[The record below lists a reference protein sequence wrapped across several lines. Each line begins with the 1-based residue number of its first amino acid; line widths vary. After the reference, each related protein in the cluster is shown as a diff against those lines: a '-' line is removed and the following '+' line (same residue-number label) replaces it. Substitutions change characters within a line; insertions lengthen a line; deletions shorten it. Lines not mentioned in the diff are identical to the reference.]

1 MNSYA
6 VVALFAGW
14 NLLGRWCDFSY
25 ADPQKVCFFFFF
37 LNAIDCKNEWHFR
50 LERLL
55 SVCRLLN
62 FQSFNIVEHLP

>member
-1 MNSYA
+1 MTFLMLIHKKS
-6 VVALFAGW
+6 VL
-14 NLLGRWCDFSY
+14 
-25 ADPQKVCFFFFF
+25 FFF

-62 FQSFNIVEHLP
+62 FRSFNIVEHLP